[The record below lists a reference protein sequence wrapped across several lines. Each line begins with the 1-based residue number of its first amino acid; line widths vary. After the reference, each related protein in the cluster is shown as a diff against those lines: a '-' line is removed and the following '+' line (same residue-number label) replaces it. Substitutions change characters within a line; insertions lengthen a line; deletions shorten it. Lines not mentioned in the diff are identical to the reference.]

1 MCCMYAHLIS
11 SHLIYINALNQIH
24 NQCTDNEKE
33 ACFVSLLYIFS
44 PISSTSVLWG
54 PHFSSSSFSCLHL
67 PINQNPL
74 IPHQPFSSLIIS
86 IVVGSCLH
94 CFVFHIIV
102 ILSFCSVLKHPRF
115 VSQISDSCTPDL
127 ILKFKVFIVIY
138 LVGGE
143 KVVFFV
149 FVVVVVVFIF
159 GI

>member
-1 MCCMYAHLIS
+1 MYCITSHLIS
-11 SHLIYINALNQIH
+11 SHLYKCINQIH

-44 PISSTSVLWG
+44 LISSSSSLLWG

-74 IPHQPFSSLIIS
+74 IPHQPFSPLIIS
-86 IVVGSCLH
+86 FVVGSCLH
-94 CFVFHIIV
+94 CFVFHIID

-115 VSQISDSCTPDL
+115 VSNISDSFTPDL

-138 LVGGE
+138 LGGGE
-143 KVVFFV
+143 KAVFLLC
-149 FVVVVVVFIF
+149 FIF